1 MGPWELGPL
10 NSSLASAL
18 ALGDPLP
25 VPTDFRGGHC
35 FIPGRAVMRELL
47 SWSSKKLPL
56 VES

>member
-1 MGPWELGPL
+1 MGPWELGHL

-35 FIPGRAVMRELL
+35 FIPWEGCDERTTF
-47 SWSSKKLPL
+47 L
-56 VES
+56 V